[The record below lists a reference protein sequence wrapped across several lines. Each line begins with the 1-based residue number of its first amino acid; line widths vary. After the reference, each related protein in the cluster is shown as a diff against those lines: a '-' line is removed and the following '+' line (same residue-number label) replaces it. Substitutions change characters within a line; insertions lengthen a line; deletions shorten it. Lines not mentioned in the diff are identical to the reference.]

1 MNGQYIYLLVL
12 LLFLV
17 VIIFLQK
24 KYHLLADSGIN
35 AANRAYSLSRTQLVW
50 WSYIV
55 LSTIVAIVIGS
66 GKLPKLSESTLVL
79 LGIGA
84 LTTISSRLTD
94 ISDDKKA
101 AGNGTTAQISRNDS
115 TGNFFLDI
123 LSDNEGVSIHR
134 LQSVVFNLVFGIWFM
149 YKVMIEIKGISPDIT
164 GINHM
169 IPNFDKSNLIMM
181 GISSGT
187 YIALKTTENAH
198 LTQAVTNKEAQATD
212 TTTNTNS

>member
-12 LLFLV
+12 LSFLV
-17 VIIFLQK
+17 LIFFLQK
-24 KYHLLADSGIN
+24 KYQLLADSGTNSIKK
-35 AANRAYSLSRTQLVW
+35 AYSLSRTQLVW
-50 WSYIV
+50 WLFIV

-66 GKLPKLSESTLVL
+66 GKLPKLTESTLVL

-115 TGNFFLDI
+115 TGNFLLDI

-134 LQSVVFNLVFGIWFM
+134 LQSVVFNLIFGVWFM
-149 YKVMIEIKGISPDIT
+149 YKVMIEIKGISPCIT
-164 GINHM
+164 GVNNM

-198 LTQAVTNKEAQATD
+198 LSLPITKPDTQ
-212 TTTNTNS
+212 TTNTVADTNC